1 MSDPDDAP
9 APPEDSTERDPTTP
23 ARASAPAP
31 TDPSD
36 PAPDPDPDATDPA
49 PAPAP
54 AELPHGWVR
63 VGERRWWSTWV
74 GATTA
79 FAFFAAIQ
87 AVQFVFRIAEI
98 SFRWDLAL
106 LVAVGVTVGI
116 FALITLIRNARAP
129 QPWVDLDSGQ
139 LRAGTRRPV
148 PLSRVDR
155 AVLTTAPVGNGGRVL
170 VLRLTA
176 KEARVDFILRDR
188 KDATL
193 DPTSTAVLAEALR
206 RTSVAMPTSIHDPTG
221 RFARYNFPGH
231 VDRDDAVALVEHPPA
246 AGDPLPAAW

>member
-1 MSDPDDAP
+1 MRFAPPGRASVSEVSDPDDAP
-9 APPEDSTERDPTTP
+9 APPD
-23 ARASAPAP
+23 
-31 TDPSD
+31 
-36 PAPDPDPDATDPA
+36 DPA
-49 PAPAP
+49 PAEPAP
-54 AELPHGWVR
+54 TELPHGWVR

-87 AVQFVFRIAEI
+87 GVNFFFRIAETA
-98 SFRWDLAL
+98 FRWDLAL
-106 LVAVGVTVGI
+106 LIGIGVTVGI
-116 FALITLIRNARAP
+116 VAVITLIRNALAP

-139 LRAGTRRPV
+139 LRAGTRRPI
-148 PLSRVDR
+148 PLTQVDR

-176 KEARVDFILRDR
+176 KEARVEFILRDR

>member
-9 APPEDSTERDPTTP
+9 APPEDSTERDPTAP

-36 PAPDPDPDATDPA
+36 PAPAPDATDPA
-49 PAPAP
+49 PAG
-54 AELPHGWVR
+54 LPHGWVR

-79 FAFFAAIQ
+79 FASFAAIQ

-98 SFRWDLAL
+98 NFRWDLAL

-116 FALITLIRNARAP
+116 FALITVIRNARAP
-129 QPWVDLDSGQ
+129 QPWIDLDSGQ

-148 PLSRVDR
+148 PLARVDR